1 MKRVHFISILAAL
14 LVAGCSEETRNSLLT
29 ENMITFSEHGSDT
42 FASSTRGVADKNMSQ
57 QSQVFKLETGNVSE
71 APLYLIATTE
81 DYASSP
87 QTQQSGTT
95 RGTEVTTFGS
105 FGWFALDGS
114 TAVYENSV
122 ATSAG
127 SVFTTGEYWPADLL
141 ATPSKTYGFL
151 AYYPRLTSTSYGL
164 TLDAKDRTITYDA
177 TSASVADQQDLMAAF
192 TTRGYSG
199 GDAVPLVFKHLCTAV
214 KIKTA
219 KDFTHTVK
227 RVAFKNIFTTG
238 VCSLTSTAPY
248 HIWNATVQSTDYK
261 VYDDATGVTGVTGTE
276 KDVLTGSSTLFMIPQ
291 SFTSSNQMIEV
302 VINDG
307 TTDHTLTTT
316 LNGSEWIAGKVVT
329 YTISRSAIVALTSLT
344 VEYPLWKNNNND
356 NVYGPVFR
364 YEGDDYFGLF
374 AVDNS
379 THKIFRSNVKV
390 GVSFGSTTA
399 TCNLAG
405 IEPQPSEGYTYYI
418 MYPYRESVSEGLAV
432 GATFSGSTAD
442 EFFSSVISGWEPSA
456 TQNTLAMHK
465 AQDLQVS
472 KVVIVGQEATAKMA
486 HKMGLAKVVLGTKS
500 VTTSTVRTYST
511 QSTTHNVYTTTKN
524 VSTDVTATSK
534 LSDQTA
540 LRLLDAAALTGDGGL
555 WTIVKP
561 SVTAVTLNS
570 VSNDDDAWET
580 SISVSGIS
588 AGHYQKYTAQSKRT
602 GTVPLSLVANFE
614 YNNDKTYYEISLDP
628 GTYKLEVWGAQG
640 GDGRIWNQDVE
651 VPSAGGKGGYT
662 TGILTLESAATLY
675 VCIGG
680 KGEKAVYSQKI
691 DGKNYKPLG
700 GYNGGGTGGTEETEP
715 VPENAAG
722 GGGATHIASTLQLS
736 GVLADY
742 VQHKSDVLIVA
753 GGGGGAAGDFPVNY
767 QEINKDNT
775 GDISTSGHDN
785 LASYGLEDN
794 PRASLQAFYGGEGG
808 SIGAGTTYHFGNSS
822 VTANICGVIPCSC
835 PGVAD
840 NGDDQF
846 FGQGQEGSTYR
857 GGNIGG
863 TGGGGGGWYGG
874 TYGGNHKNAV
884 SAGGAGGSG
893 HVSNRL
899 TNPGGTVGARS
910 GNGFARITKL
920 N

>member
-14 LVAGCSEETRNSLLT
+14 LVAGCSEETHNSLLT

-42 FASSTRGVADKNMSQ
+42 FASSTRGVAGKNMSQ
-57 QSQVFKLETGNVSE
+57 QSQVFKLETGNVGE

-87 QTQQSGTT
+87 QTQQRGTT

-105 FGWFALDGS
+105 FGWFALDGTS
-114 TAVYENSV
+114 AVYENSV

-164 TLDAKDRTITYDA
+164 TLDASARTITYDA
-177 TSASVADQQDLMAAF
+177 TSASVAVADQQDLMAAF
-192 TTRGYSG
+192 TTRGYNG
-199 GDAVPLVFKHLCTAV
+199 GDAVPLEFKHLCTAV

-227 RVAFKNIFTTG
+227 RVVFKNIFTTG

-248 HIWNATVQSTDYK
+248 HIWNATVQSTDYE
-261 VYDDATGVTGVTGTE
+261 VYDDATGVTGGG

-344 VEYPLWKNNNND
+344 VEYPLWKNSSDD

-379 THKIFRSNVKV
+379 TNEIVRSNVKV

-405 IEPQPSEGYTYYI
+405 IEPQRSDGYTYYI
-418 MYPYRESVSEGLAV
+418 MYPYRESVPDGLAV

-442 EFFSSVISGWEPSA
+442 EFFSSVISGWNPSEI
-456 TQNTLAMHK
+456 QNTLAMHK

-472 KVVIVGQEATAKMA
+472 KVVINERKATAKMA
-486 HKMGLAKVVLGTKS
+486 HMMGLAKVVLGTKS
-500 VTTSTVRTYST
+500 VTTSEVRTYST
-511 QSTTHNVYTTTKN
+511 QSTTHNVYTTESG
-524 VSTDVTATSK
+524 STDVTATSK
-534 LSDQTA
+534 LSDETA
-540 LRLLDAAALTGDGGL
+540 KRLLDAAALTGDGGL

-561 SVTAVTLNS
+561 SGTAVTLNS
-570 VSNDDDAWET
+570 VSDDDDAWAN

-588 AGHYQKYTAQSKRT
+588 AGHYQEYTAQSKRT
-602 GTVPLSLVANFE
+602 GTVPLSLVANFQ
-614 YNNDKTYYEISLDP
+614 YNSDKTYYKISLAP

-640 GDGRIWNQDVE
+640 GDGRIWNQNVE
-651 VPSAGGKGGYT
+651 VPGAGGKGGYT
-662 TGILTLESAATLY
+662 TGILTLESTTTLY

-680 KGEKAVYSQKI
+680 KGEKAFHSKKI
-691 DGKNYKPLG
+691 DGTNNNYKPLG
-700 GYNGGGTGGTEETEP
+700 GYNGGGTGGTEQDEP

-722 GGGATHIASTLQLS
+722 GGGATHIASTLQGS

-767 QEINKDNT
+767 QEIYEDNT
-775 GDISTSGHDN
+775 GDISTTGNEN
-785 LASYGLEDN
+785 LAKYGLEDN
-794 PRASLQAFYGGEGG
+794 PRASLQALYGGEGG

-840 NGDDQF
+840 NGDDRF
-846 FGQGQEGSTYR
+846 FGKGQEGSTYR
-857 GGNIGG
+857 GNNIGG

-893 HVSNRL
+893 HVSSRL
-899 TNPGGTVGARS
+899 TNRGGTVGARS
-910 GNGFARITKL
+910 GDGFARITKL
-920 N
+920 K

>member
-14 LVAGCSEETRNSLLT
+14 LVAGCSEETHNSLLT

-95 RGTEVTTFGS
+95 RGTEVTGFNS

-114 TAVYENSV
+114 TAVYQNLE

-127 SVFTTGEYWPADLL
+127 SVFKTGKYWPADLL

-151 AYYPRLTSTSYGL
+151 AYYPRLTSTSDGL
-164 TLDAKDRTITYDA
+164 TLDASARTITYDA
-177 TSASVADQQDLMAAF
+177 TSASVAVADQQDLMAAF
-192 TTRGYSG
+192 TTRGYNG
-199 GDAVPLVFKHLCTAV
+199 GDAVPLEFKHLCTAV
-214 KIKTA
+214 RIKTA
-219 KDFTHTVK
+219 SDFDSDHTVK
-227 RVAFKNIFTTG
+227 SVVFKNIFTTG

-248 HIWNATVQSTDYK
+248 HIWNATVQSPDYE
-261 VYDDATGVTGVTGTE
+261 VYNDATGVTGGG

-291 SFTSSNQMIEV
+291 SFTSSNQEIEV

-307 TTDHTLTTT
+307 NNDQTLRTT

-329 YTISRSAIVALTSLT
+329 YTISHSAIEALTSLT
-344 VEYPLWKNNNND
+344 VEYPLWKNSSEK

-374 AVDNS
+374 AVNNS
-379 THKIFRSNVKV
+379 TNTISSSNVKV

-405 IEPQPSEGYTYYI
+405 IEPQPSAGYTYYI
-418 MYPYRESVSEGLAV
+418 MYPYRKSVSVDLAV
-432 GATFSGSTAD
+432 GATSPGSSAE
-442 EFFSSVISGWEPSA
+442 EFFSSVISGWDPSEI
-456 TQNTLAMHK
+456 QNTLAMHK

-472 KVVIVGQEATAKMA
+472 KVVINERKATAKMA
-486 HKMGLAKVVLGTKS
+486 HMMGLAKVVLGTKS
-500 VTTSTVRTYST
+500 VTTSEVRTYSK
-511 QSTTHNVYTTTKN
+511 QSTTHNVYTETKN
-524 VSTDVTATSK
+524 ASTYVTATSK
-534 LSDQTA
+534 LLDETA
-540 LRLLDAAALTGDGGL
+540 KRLLDAAALTGDGGL

-561 SVTAVTLNS
+561 SGTAVTLNS
-570 VSNDDDAWET
+570 VSNDDDAWAT

-588 AGHYQKYTAQSKRT
+588 AGHYQEYTALSKRE
-602 GTVPLSLVANFE
+602 VPLSLVANFE
-614 YNNDKTYYEISLDP
+614 YNSDKTYYEISLAP

-640 GDGRIWNQDVE
+640 GDGRKWNQDVP
-651 VPSAGGKGGYT
+651 VPDAGGKGGYT
-662 TGILTLESAATLY
+662 TGILTLESTTTLY

-715 VPENAAG
+715 IPENAAG
-722 GGGATHIASTLQLS
+722 GGGATHIASTLQGS

-742 VQHKSDVLIVA
+742 VQNKSDVLIVA
-753 GGGGGAAGDFPVNY
+753 GGGGGAAGDFPENY

-775 GDISTSGHDN
+775 DGISTSGDHN

-794 PRASLQAFYGGEGG
+794 LRASLQAFYGGEGG

-822 VTANICGVIPCSC
+822 KTDNICGVIPCSC

-874 TYGGNHKNAV
+874 TYGGNHKNPV

-910 GNGFARITKL
+910 GDGFARITKL
-920 N
+920 

>member
-1 MKRVHFISILAAL
+1 
-14 LVAGCSEETRNSLLT
+14 
-29 ENMITFSEHGSDT
+29 MITFSEHGSDT

-95 RGTEVTTFGS
+95 RGTEVTGFDS
-105 FGWFALDGS
+105 FGWFALDGTS
-114 TAVYENSV
+114 AVYENSE

-127 SVFTTGEYWPADLL
+127 SVFTTSEYWPADLL

-164 TLDAKDRTITYDA
+164 TLDVSARTITYDA
-177 TSASVADQQDLMAAF
+177 TSASVAEQQDLMAAF

-199 GDAVPLVFKHLCTAV
+199 GDAVPLEFKHLCTAV
-214 KIKTA
+214 RIKTA
-219 KDFTHTVK
+219 SDFTHTVK
-227 RVAFKNIFTTG
+227 RVVFKNIFTTG

-248 HIWNATVQSTDYK
+248 HIWNATVQSTDYE
-261 VYDDATGVTGVTGTE
+261 VYNDATGVTGGGN
-276 KDVLTGSSTLFMIPQ
+276 DVLTGSSTLFMIPQ

-307 TTDHTLTTT
+307 TTDRTLTTT

-329 YTISRSAIVALTSLT
+329 YTISRSAITALTSLT
-344 VEYPLWKNNNND
+344 VEYPLWKNSSND

-379 THKIFRSNVKV
+379 THEIFRSNVKV

-405 IEPQPSEGYTYYI
+405 IEPQHSEGYTYYI
-418 MYPYRESVSEGLAV
+418 MYPYRESVPEGLAV

-472 KVVIVGQEATAKMA
+472 KVVIDGQAATAKMA

-511 QSTTHNVYTTTKN
+511 QSTTHNVYTTT
-524 VSTDVTATSK
+524 VSASTDVTATSK

-555 WTIVKP
+555 WTIVKASGP
-561 SVTAVTLNS
+561 AVTLNS
-570 VSNDDDAWET
+570 VSNDDDAWAT

-588 AGHYQKYTAQSKRT
+588 AGHYQV
-602 GTVPLSLVANFE
+602 G
-614 YNNDKTYYEISLDP
+614 
-628 GTYKLEVWGAQG
+628 
-640 GDGRIWNQDVE
+640 
-651 VPSAGGKGGYT
+651 
-662 TGILTLESAATLY
+662 
-675 VCIGG
+675 C
-680 KGEKAVYSQKI
+680 
-691 DGKNYKPLG
+691 
-700 GYNGGGTGGTEETEP
+700 
-715 VPENAAG
+715 
-722 GGGATHIASTLQLS
+722 
-736 GVLADY
+736 
-742 VQHKSDVLIVA
+742 
-753 GGGGGAAGDFPVNY
+753 PVN
-767 QEINKDNT
+767 
-775 GDISTSGHDN
+775 
-785 LASYGLEDN
+785 
-794 PRASLQAFYGGEGG
+794 
-808 SIGAGTTYHFGNSS
+808 
-822 VTANICGVIPCSC
+822 
-835 PGVAD
+835 
-840 NGDDQF
+840 
-846 FGQGQEGSTYR
+846 
-857 GGNIGG
+857 
-863 TGGGGGGWYGG
+863 
-874 TYGGNHKNAV
+874 
-884 SAGGAGGSG
+884 
-893 HVSNRL
+893 
-899 TNPGGTVGARS
+899 RS
-910 GNGFARITKL
+910 KFR
-920 N
+920 